1 MPHFE
6 RHRCAQG
13 ISYKPFYFSK
23 VAYVHGLLGRADF
36 EPVGQKGAEGVTKFG
51 RLEQGGRRSRFL
63 TGPSD
68 RFGMTSLRNDFP
80 ENGRIVLC
88 TNDFPNREPRHADFP
103 SPWLPFASRTHYTGL
118 HMSLPA
124 QPNVKL
130 SNSPDYRESYANS
143 VQMRVNVWDFFMVF
157 GTLQQQTETQ
167 VEIRN
172 FQGIYLSPQQAKALL
187 GLLQQNVV
195 GYESA
200 FGEIKLDPRM
210 TPPGPVH

>member
-1 MPHFE
+1 
-6 RHRCAQG
+6 
-13 ISYKPFYFSK
+13 
-23 VAYVHGLLGRADF
+23 
-36 EPVGQKGAEGVTKFG
+36 
-51 RLEQGGRRSRFL
+51 
-63 TGPSD
+63 
-68 RFGMTSLRNDFP
+68 
-80 ENGRIVLC
+80 
-88 TNDFPNREPRHADFP
+88 
-103 SPWLPFASRTHYTGL
+103 
-118 HMSLPA
+118 MSLPA

-130 SNSPDYRESYANS
+130 MNAPDYREAYANS

-187 GLLQQNVV
+187 GLLQQNIA

-210 TPPGPVH
+210 NPTGPVH